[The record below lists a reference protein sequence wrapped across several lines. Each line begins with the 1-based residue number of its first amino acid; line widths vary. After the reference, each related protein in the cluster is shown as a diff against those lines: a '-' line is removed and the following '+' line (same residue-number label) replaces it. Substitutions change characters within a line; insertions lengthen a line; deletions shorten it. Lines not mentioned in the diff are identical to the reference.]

1 MSKNTHKNPQKKQ
14 PNRTKTKKANTRIT
28 INKILFII
36 FPGMGSTIEY
46 YKMNDVNGRFDNKN
60 PFLDELR
67 KLGQIYFV
75 SHNWNNISYYDEN
88 EKEEQ
93 HLYRSDV
100 GFNLADL
107 NMKSICSKVYEDV
120 KSFNGSFVLIGHSI
134 GSFPLY
140 YFSQTYAS
148 RCLCN
153 FIIDGSLWG
162 KFYID
167 NTEHNKLIK
176 NCNKGITNEQ
186 IQELIEKVKTYDQ
199 SAVNK
204 LKNIISGC
212 LEKQMPT
219 NAKLLK
225 VKTYSFRNLQI
236 NEDPG
241 GNKDT
246 DKMIQIK
253 IQAEDYFT
261 KHNPELY
268 KTKYLVN
275 RTHMVFWNKEGRDNI
290 LDIIRSTLSNK

>member
-1 MSKNTHKNPQKKQ
+1 MSKNTHKTTKKIQ
-14 PNRTKTKKANTRIT
+14 SSKNKTKKANTRINK
-28 INKILFII
+28 NKILFII

-67 KLGQIYFV
+67 KLGKIYFV
-75 SHNWNNISYYDEN
+75 SHNWNNLSYYDEN

-93 HLYRSDV
+93 NLYQPDID
-100 GFNLADL
+100 FNLTDL
-107 NMKSICSKVYEDV
+107 DMKSICDKVYEDV

-140 YFSQTYAS
+140 YFSQKYAS
-148 RCLCN
+148 RCLYN

-162 KFYID
+162 HFYID
-167 NTEHNKLIK
+167 KKIHEEEIK
-176 NCNKGITNEQ
+176 KCHKITNAQ

-199 SAVNK
+199 DAVNK

-219 NAKLLK
+219 DAKLLK

-236 NEDPG
+236 NNDPG

-290 LDIIRSTLSNK
+290 LDIIRSALSYD

>member
-1 MSKNTHKNPQKKQ
+1 MSKNTHKTTKKIQ
-14 PNRTKTKKANTRIT
+14 SSKNKTKKANTLIT
-28 INKILFII
+28 RNKILFII

-46 YKMNDVNGRFDNKN
+46 YKMNDVNGQFDNKN
-60 PFLDELR
+60 PFLNELR

-75 SHNWNNISYYDEN
+75 SHNWNNLSYYDEH

-93 HLYRSDV
+93 HLYRSDID
-100 GFNLADL
+100 FNLTDL
-107 NMKSICSKVYEDV
+107 NMKSMCDKVYGDV
-120 KSFNGSFVLIGHSI
+120 KSFDGSFVLIGHSI

-148 RCLCN
+148 RCLYN

-167 NTEHNKLIK
+167 NAVHNKLIK
-176 NCNKGITNEQ
+176 QCPKGITNQQ
-186 IQELIEKVKTYDQ
+186 IQELIEKVKKYDQ
-199 SAVNK
+199 DAVNK
-204 LKNIISGC
+204 LRNIISGC

-225 VKTYSFRNLQI
+225 VKTYSLRNLQI
-236 NEDPG
+236 NNDPG

-253 IQAEDYFT
+253 IQAEDYFS
-261 KHNPELY
+261 KHNPEIY

-290 LDIIRSTLSNK
+290 LDIIRSALSYD